1 MCKSTFTHSKQFK
14 NIYDWIINVMV
25 TLTPIIVTH
34 VNEIIY
40 LMLLSSFTYVKLKII
55 KYSNV
60 NLYIFL
66 FGILQSLKVWICICS
81 DNI

>member
-1 MCKSTFTHSKQFK
+1 
-14 NIYDWIINVMV
+14 MV

-66 FGILQSLKVWICICS
+66 FGILQSLKVWIFIYS